1 MMPAEFR
8 WLKGP
13 FVIKSV
19 VSPATSR
26 AELTEAMAKDLIRFG
41 TANDERDAIRSLFG
55 NGYAMPDIIM
65 LLDDARALAFQE
77 IVAREMSRP

>member
-13 FVIKSV
+13 IVIK
-19 VSPATSR
+19 PATYRQQLIESMAR
-26 AELTEAMAKDLIRFG
+26 ALVEAG

-55 NGYAMPDIIM
+55 NGYAMSDIVM
-65 LLDDARALAFQE
+65 LLDDARALAFQDV
-77 IVAREMSRP
+77 VAREMSKP